1 MSLTLAAT
9 APPALTMKPNSL
21 TALVVLLAL
30 GILASS
36 AVEGASKEKAK
47 HGTCPFFPP
56 AKCLVYEPP
65 QCRGDWQ
72 CPKKQKCCPGLCGIK
87 CLDPVDPS
95 QSVRANPG
103 KCPVVTGQCMM
114 LNPPNKCLN
123 DSHCLA
129 GLKCC
134 KGMCGNVCVKPV

>member
-1 MSLTLAAT
+1 
-9 APPALTMKPNSL
+9 MKLNSL
-21 TALVVLLAL
+21 MAFVVLLAL

-36 AVEGASKEKAK
+36 AVEGASKVK
-47 HGTCPFFPP
+47 
-56 AKCLVYEPP
+56 V
-65 QCRGDWQ
+65 
-72 CPKKQKCCPGLCGIK
+72 
-87 CLDPVDPS
+87 
-95 QSVRANPG
+95 NPG

-123 DSHCLA
+123 DSHCLN